1 MAGQQAPGRA
11 DKLGKGAVTAL
22 ADDRLLTAPFLLCA
36 LGNFLQGLA
45 FNLYLHLP
53 GFLKILGAGEVQIGL
68 IFGLTAAVAIAVRP
82 WVGRAMD
89 ERGRRVVILAGGL
102 LNVVV
107 CLLYLTVTSLG
118 PWVYVVRLLHGLA
131 EATLFAAF
139 FTQAADLIPPSRRT
153 EGIAL
158 FGVSGMLP
166 ISLGGLL
173 GDMILARASYAALF
187 AASAGLAGSSLVLSV
202 PLRDSVPAVDELPN
216 RGFFAAV
223 VQGDLLPVWFLGTVF
238 ATALAAYF
246 TFLKTFVMETG
257 IGSVGAFF
265 TAYAISA
272 VLLRMFFA
280 WLPERVGAK
289 RVLFPALALLAL
301 GLVLLG
307 RAAGAG
313 AILVAGSLCGLGHG
327 FVFPIL
333 SALVVA
339 RARPAERGAAL
350 SIFTALFDAGV
361 LIGGP
366 ALGLIIR
373 LAGYPAMFASAAA
386 MVAFGSLTFAVW
398 DRPR

>member
-1 MAGQQAPGRA
+1 MGVEHAATEA
-11 DKLGKGAVTAL
+11 HGASV

-68 IFGLTAAVAIAVRP
+68 IFGLTAAAAIAVRP

-107 CLLYLTVTSLG
+107 CLLYLTVTGLG
-118 PWVYVVRLLHGLA
+118 PWVYLVRLLHGLA

-166 ISLGGLL
+166 ISLGGVL

-187 AASAGLAGSSLVLSV
+187 AASAGLAGSSLVLSL
-202 PLRDSVPAVDELPN
+202 PLRDSVPAGDDQPS

-223 VQGDLLPVWFLGTVF
+223 IQGDLLPVWFLGTVF

-265 TAYAISA
+265 SAYALSA
-272 VLLRMFFA
+272 VLLRLFFA

-301 GLVLLG
+301 GLMLLG
-307 RAAGAG
+307 RATAAGTV
-313 AILVAGSLCGLGHG
+313 LVAGTLCGLGHG

-386 MVAFGSLTFAVW
+386 MVVFGSLTFAVW

>member
-1 MAGQQAPGRA
+1 MGVEHVATEAHRAGASAA
-11 DKLGKGAVTAL
+11 DA
-22 ADDRLLTAPFLLCA
+22 RLLTAPFLLCA

-107 CLLYLTVTSLG
+107 CLLYLTVTGLG
-118 PWVYVVRLLHGLA
+118 PWVYLVRLLHGLA

-166 ISLGGLL
+166 ISLGGVL
-173 GDMILARASYAALF
+173 GDMILSRASYAALF
-187 AASAGLAGSSLVLSV
+187 AASAGLAGSSLVLSL
-202 PLRDSVPAVDELPN
+202 PLRDSVPAGDEQPS

-223 VQGDLLPVWFLGTVF
+223 IQGDLVPVWFLGTVF

-265 TAYAISA
+265 SAYALSA
-272 VLLRMFFA
+272 VLLRLFFA
-280 WLPERVGAK
+280 WLPERVGPK

-307 RAAGAG
+307 RATAAGTV
-313 AILVAGSLCGLGHG
+313 LVAGTLCGLGHG

-333 SALVVA
+333 SSLVVA

-373 LAGYPAMFASAAA
+373 LAGYPAMFVSAAA
-386 MVAFGSLTFAVW
+386 MVAVGSLTFALW

>member
-1 MAGQQAPGRA
+1 MGVKHVVTEAR
-11 DKLGKGAVTAL
+11 GARMTV
-22 ADDRLLTAPFLLCA
+22 ADDRLLTTPFLLCA

-68 IFGLTAAVAIAVRP
+68 LFGLTAAAAIAVRP

-107 CLLYLTVTSLG
+107 CLLYLTVTGLG
-118 PWVYVVRLLHGLA
+118 PWVYLVRLLHGLA

-187 AASAGLAGSSLVLSV
+187 AASACLAGSSLALSL
-202 PLRDSVPAVDELPN
+202 PLRDSVPAGDDLPN

-238 ATALAAYF
+238 ATALTAYF

-272 VLLRMFFA
+272 VLLRTFFA
-280 WLPERVGAK
+280 WLPERVGTK

-301 GLVLLG
+301 GLGLLG

-373 LAGYPAMFASAAA
+373 LAGYPAMFVSAAGLIA
-386 MVAFGSLTFAVW
+386 VGSLTFAVW